1 MFKLSIARALA
12 GQFKQQLV
20 ALDEILSNH
29 TEHECVPT
37 GLLARVYKERGAALV
52 MAAAS
57 ANDDPDDR
65 EVRAVSSWLCQPVVM
80 PAEIM
85 QHLLKSPL
93 VV

>member
-57 ANDDPDDR
+57 ANDNPDDG
-65 EVRAVSSWLCQPVVM
+65 EVSALSSKLCQPAM
-80 PAEIM
+80 
-85 QHLLKSPL
+85 LLTHEAVPCPVSL
-93 VV
+93 S